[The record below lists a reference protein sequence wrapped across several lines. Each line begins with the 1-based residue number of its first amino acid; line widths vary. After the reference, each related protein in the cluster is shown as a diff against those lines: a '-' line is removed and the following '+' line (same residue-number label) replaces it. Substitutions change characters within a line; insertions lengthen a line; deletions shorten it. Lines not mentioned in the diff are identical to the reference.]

1 MGGCKKLLILV
12 SLFFFPLFGHC
23 AVLSCS
29 VMSDSLQLHGL
40 WPARLLCSWD
50 FPGKNTGVGCYTLLQ
65 GIFPTQGSSP
75 GLPHCRRIFTIR
87 ATREAQEGIGV
98 GGLALLQK
106 IFLTQESNQGFLQCR
121 RILCQLNYPPKTIH
135 KNKLKI
141 D

>member
-1 MGGCKKLLILV
+1 
-12 SLFFFPLFGHC
+12 
-23 AVLSCS
+23 
-29 VMSDSLQLHGL
+29 MSDSLQLHGL

-106 IFLTQESNQGFLQCR
+106 IFLTQESNQGFLLCR
-121 RILCQLNYPPKTIH
+121 WILHQVSYQGSPFLAILRGIRDVSYLTRN
-135 KNKLKI
+135 
-141 D
+141 